1 MRNIDKIKYIKENC
15 EIHEDKGEFYV
26 DTGGIVG
33 NFCGR
38 AIYGS
43 SKEEAILNTLDYF
56 NNERG
61 YEKDTMVKDILKSI
75 GW

>member
-1 MRNIDKIKYIKENC
+1 MDKITYIEEKC
-15 EIHEDKGEFYV
+15 EIFEEDGGFYV

-38 AIYGS
+38 AIFGS
-43 SKEEAILNTLDYF
+43 SKEEAVLNALNYF
-56 NNERG
+56 HEERY